1 VGLNQL
7 TTHKHQKIKVK
18 ICFSA
23 NFAAF
28 IHPSQL
34 LSNMMIKTI
43 AVRTMQIKTNSQLL
57 DNNEFSSR
65 TANWTSVRLFNVY
78 RLGLAAIFF
87 SQGFVGQSPLLNIV
101 DLALYSWV
109 SLTFLI
115 LSLIWILAA
124 KIERRGFEQQV
135 SLQIY
140 SDSFLIIL
148 IMHACGGISS
158 GLGMLLI
165 ISMAVTSLLG
175 KQSLGL
181 IFASLASLGLLAEY
195 IYSLTYINNYSGNS
209 TQVGIL
215 GATLFATA
223 IVTHKLTLRLRSSEQ
238 LVKQKERDVAQL
250 FALNQEIIENL
261 QAGVIVLT
269 TDRIVRHINNAARQM
284 LNITSNSPVS
294 LEDTQPKILTALGQ
308 WQESTEQDTP
318 FLPSQ
323 TGLDNLQISFRLL
336 KSKGQENTL
345 IFLNDVSSIKTSMQQ
360 AKLASLGQLTASIAH
375 EIRNPLG
382 AISHA
387 AELLAENKELP
398 KAEKRMTEI
407 IHQHTGRINHIIEDI
422 LKISRGT
429 PTTMEALDLK
439 KWIPDF
445 IEAFSLNGESNA
457 NCFNLD
463 IAINDTVISF
473 DNGHLN
479 QVMTNLCNNAR
490 THGNAEKPTH
500 IKIYRDRRQALN
512 IEIADEGPGLEQST
526 LDKIFEPFYTTSHQG
541 SGLGLYIVDQL
552 CELNNATIV
561 ARQNHYGGTSIKI
574 IPSTHLSPKPNYH

>member
-1 VGLNQL
+1 MR
-7 TTHKHQKIKVK
+7 TKT
-18 ICFSA
+18 S
-23 NFAAF
+23 
-28 IHPSQL
+28 SQL
-34 LSNMMIKTI
+34 LEGDQFKHRS
-43 AVRTMQIKTNSQLL
+43 TN
-57 DNNEFSSR
+57 
-65 TANWTSVRLFNVY
+65 WVSVRLLNAY
-78 RLGLAAIFF
+78 RLGLASIFF
-87 SQGFVGQSPLLNIV
+87 SQSFVDQSPLLNIV
-101 DLALYSWV
+101 NLALYSWV
-109 SLTFLI
+109 SLAFLI

-124 KIERRGFEQQV
+124 QIERRGFEQQV

-140 SDSFLIIL
+140 SDTFLIIL

-175 KQSLGL
+175 KQSLAL

-195 IYSLTYINNYSGNS
+195 IYSLININEYSGNS

-223 IVTHKLTLRLRSSEQ
+223 IVTHKLTLRLRSSELLLQ
-238 LVKQKERDVAQL
+238 QKERDVALL

-269 TDRIVRHINNAARQM
+269 KDRLVRHINNTARQM
-284 LNITSNSPVS
+284 LDMTPDSPMS
-294 LEDTQPKILTALGQ
+294 LKDNQPKILSALAQ
-308 WQESTEQDTP
+308 WQKSTEREAP

-345 IFLNDVSSIKTSMQQ
+345 IFLNDVSLIKNSMQQ
-360 AKLASLGQLTASIAH
+360 AKLASLGHLTASIAH

-429 PTTMEALDLK
+429 PTTMAAIDLK
-439 KWIPDF
+439 QWMPEF
-445 IEAFSLNGESNA
+445 IEAFCLSGESSRDN
-457 NCFNLD
+457 FSLD
-463 IAINDTVISF
+463 ILIKDSIISF

-479 QVMTNLCNNAR
+479 QIMTNLCNNAR

-500 IKIYRDRRQALN
+500 IKIYHDQRQALN
-512 IEIADEGPGLEQST
+512 IEIADEGPGMDQSS
-526 LDKIFEPFYTTSHQG
+526 LDKVFEPFYTTSHQG

-552 CELNNATIV
+552 CELNSATIN
-561 ARQNHYGGTSIKI
+561 ARQNHYGGTSICI
-574 IPSTHLSPKPNYH
+574 LPSTHLSANSNNYYR

>member
-1 VGLNQL
+1 M
-7 TTHKHQKIKVK
+7 KVK
-18 ICFSA
+18 TCCSA

-28 IHPSQL
+28 IHLSQL
-34 LSNMMIKTI
+34 LSNMIVKTI
-43 AVRTMQIKTNSQLL
+43 AVRTMQTKTNSQLL
-57 DNNEFSSR
+57 DNNEFSPR
-65 TANWTSVRLFNVY
+65 TANWTSVKLFNVY
-78 RLGLAAIFF
+78 RLGLAFIFF
-87 SQGFVGQSPLLNIV
+87 SQSFVGQSPLLNIV

-109 SLTFLI
+109 SLAFLI
-115 LSLIWILAA
+115 LSLIWVIAA

-140 SDSFLIIL
+140 SDTFLIIL

-165 ISMAVTSLLG
+165 ISMAITSLLG
-175 KQSLGL
+175 KQSLCL

-195 IYSLTYINNYSGNS
+195 IYSLTYISDYSGNS

-223 IVTHKLTLRLRSSEQ
+223 IVTHKLTLRLRSSER
-238 LVKQKERDVAQL
+238 LVQQKERDVALL

-269 TDRIVRHINNAARQM
+269 KSRLVRHVNNTARQM
-284 LNITSNSPVS
+284 LNMTSDSSIS
-294 LEDTQPKILTALGQ
+294 LEDSQPKILHALDQ
-308 WQESTEQDTP
+308 WQESTRRDAP

-336 KSKGQENTL
+336 ESKGQENTL
-345 IFLNDVSSIKTSMQQ
+345 IFLNDVSLIKISMQQ

-387 AELLAENKELP
+387 AELLAESKELP

-463 IAINDTVISF
+463 ITINDTVISF

-479 QVMTNLCNNAR
+479 QIMTNLCNNAR
-490 THGNAEKPTH
+490 THGNTQKPTH
-500 IKIYRDRRQALN
+500 IKIFQDPRQALN

-561 ARQNHYGGTSIKI
+561 AQQNHYGGTSFNI
-574 IPSTHLSPKPNYH
+574 IPSTHLSPKPNYHYK

>member
-1 VGLNQL
+1 MQ
-7 TTHKHQKIKVK
+7 TRTMQTKA
-18 ICFSA
+18 S
-23 NFAAF
+23 
-28 IHPSQL
+28 SQL
-34 LSNMMIKTI
+34 LKKNDFKPRS
-43 AVRTMQIKTNSQLL
+43 TN
-57 DNNEFSSR
+57 
-65 TANWTSVRLFNVY
+65 WISVRLLNIY

-87 SQGFVGQSPLLNIV
+87 SQSFVDQSPLLNIV

-109 SLTFLI
+109 SLIFLI
-115 LSLIWILAA
+115 LSLIWIIAA

-140 SDSFLIIL
+140 SDTFLIIL

-165 ISMAVTSLLG
+165 ISMAVTSLLR
-175 KQSLGL
+175 KQSLSL

-195 IYSLTYINNYSGNS
+195 IYSLIYISGYSGNS

-215 GATLFATA
+215 GVTLFATA
-223 IVTHKLTLRLRSSEQ
+223 IVTHKLTLGLRSSEL
-238 LVKQKERDVAQL
+238 LVQQKERDVALL
-250 FALNQEIIENL
+250 FALNQEIIDNL
-261 QAGVIVLT
+261 QAGVIVLSK
-269 TDRIVRHINNAARQM
+269 DRLVRHINNTARQM
-284 LNITSNSPVS
+284 LDMTPDSPIS
-294 LEDTQPKILTALGQ
+294 IENTQPKILAALNQ
-308 WQESTEQDTP
+308 WQTSTEPDAP

-336 KSKGQENTL
+336 ESKGQENTL
-345 IFLNDVSSIKTSMQQ
+345 IFLNDVSSIKSSMQQ
-360 AKLASLGQLTASIAH
+360 AKLASLGHLTASIAH

-398 KAEKRMTEI
+398 QAEKRMTEI

-429 PTTMEALDLK
+429 PTTMEAIDLK
-439 KWIPDF
+439 QWMPEF
-445 IEAFSLNGESNA
+445 IEAFCLGGESNA
-457 NCFNLD
+457 DCFSLD
-463 IAINDTVISF
+463 ILIKDSIISF

-479 QVMTNLCNNAR
+479 QIMTNLCSNAR
-490 THGNAEKPTH
+490 THGNSEKPTH
-500 IKIYRDRRQALN
+500 IKVYEDERQALN
-512 IEIADEGPGLEQST
+512 IEIADEGPGMDQAT

-561 ARQNHYGGTSIKI
+561 ARQNHYGGTSFCIL
-574 IPSTHLSPKPNYH
+574 PSMPELTRLNSRITTVSSTNKQ

>member
-1 VGLNQL
+1 MQ
-7 TTHKHQKIKVK
+7 TRT
-18 ICFSA
+18 S
-23 NFAAF
+23 
-28 IHPSQL
+28 SQL
-34 LSNMMIKTI
+34 LEK
-43 AVRTMQIKTNSQLL
+43 
-57 DNNEFSSR
+57 NEFKPRS
-65 TANWTSVRLFNVY
+65 TNWISVRLLNVY

-87 SQGFVGQSPLLNIV
+87 SQSFVDQSPLLNIV
-101 DLALYSWV
+101 NLPLYSWV
-109 SLTFLI
+109 SLAFLI

-140 SDSFLIIL
+140 SDTFLIIL

-175 KQSLGL
+175 KQSLAL

-195 IYSLTYINNYSGNS
+195 IYSLIYIGDNSGNS

-223 IVTHKLTLRLRSSEQ
+223 IVTHKLTLRLQSSEL
-238 LVKQKERDVAQL
+238 LVQQKERDVALL

-261 QAGVIVLT
+261 QAGVVVLT
-269 TDRIVRHINNAARQM
+269 KDRLVRHINNTARQM
-284 LNITSNSPVS
+284 LNITPDSPMS
-294 LEDTQPKILTALGQ
+294 LEHNQPKILTALDQ
-308 WQESTEQDTP
+308 WQTSTDRDTP

-336 KSKGQENTL
+336 ESKGQENTL

-360 AKLASLGQLTASIAH
+360 AKLASLGHLTASIAH

-387 AELLAENKELP
+387 AELLAENKDLP

-429 PTTMEALDLK
+429 PTTMEAIDLK
-439 KWIPDF
+439 QWMPEF
-445 IEAFSLNGESNA
+445 IEAFCLSGESNA
-457 NCFNLD
+457 DCFNLD
-463 IAINDTVISF
+463 IFINDSTISF

-490 THGNAEKPTH
+490 THGNTEKPTH
-500 IKIYRDRRQALN
+500 IKIYQDQRQALN
-512 IEIADEGPGLEQST
+512 IEIADEGPGMDQSS

-541 SGLGLYIVDQL
+541 SGLGLYIVNQL
-552 CELNNATIV
+552 CELNSATII
-561 ARQNHYGGTSIKI
+561 ARQNLYSGTSFCIL
-574 IPSTHLSPKPNYH
+574 PSTPALPKTE

>member
-1 VGLNQL
+1 
-7 TTHKHQKIKVK
+7 
-18 ICFSA
+18 
-23 NFAAF
+23 
-28 IHPSQL
+28 
-34 LSNMMIKTI
+34 MIKTI
-43 AVRTMQIKTNSQLL
+43 AVRTMPTKTNSQLL
-57 DNNEFSSR
+57 DNNEFTPRS
-65 TANWTSVRLFNVY
+65 TNWTSIRLLNVY

-87 SQGFVGQSPLLNIV
+87 SQSFVDQSPLLNIV
-101 DLALYSWV
+101 NLALFSWV
-109 SLTFLI
+109 SLAFLI
-115 LSLIWILAA
+115 LSLIWILAT

-140 SDSFLIIL
+140 SDTFLIIL

-195 IYSLTYINNYSGNS
+195 IYSLSYISDYSGNS

-223 IVTHKLTLRLRSSEQ
+223 IVTHKLTLRLRTSER

-269 TDRIVRHINNAARQM
+269 TNRLVRHINNTARQM
-284 LNITSNSPVS
+284 LHMTPDSPIS
-294 LEDTQPKILTALGQ
+294 LEDSQPKILTALDQ
-308 WQESTEQDTP
+308 WQESTEQDIP

-336 KSKGQENTL
+336 KSSGQENTL

-360 AKLASLGQLTASIAH
+360 AKLVSLGQLTASIAH
-375 EIRNPLG
+375 EIRNPLS

-407 IHQHTGRINHIIEDI
+407 IYQHTDRINHIIEDI

-429 PTTMEALDLK
+429 PTTMEAIDLK
-439 KWIPDF
+439 RWIPEF
-445 IEAFSLNGESNA
+445 IEAFCLNGESNA
-457 NCFNLD
+457 DCFSLD
-463 IAINDTVISF
+463 ISIDDSIISF
-473 DNGHLN
+473 DNGHLK
-479 QVMTNLCNNAR
+479 QVMTNLCDNAR
-490 THGNAEKPTH
+490 THGNSEKPTH
-500 IKIYRDRRQALN
+500 INVYRNQSQAIN
-512 IEIADEGPGLEQST
+512 IEIADRGPGMDQSS

-541 SGLGLYIVDQL
+541 SGLGLYIVNQL
-552 CELNNATIV
+552 CELNSATIIV
-561 ARQNHYGGTSIKI
+561 RKNNYGGTSFCML
-574 IPSTHLSPKPNYH
+574 PSTYLSPTPNNH